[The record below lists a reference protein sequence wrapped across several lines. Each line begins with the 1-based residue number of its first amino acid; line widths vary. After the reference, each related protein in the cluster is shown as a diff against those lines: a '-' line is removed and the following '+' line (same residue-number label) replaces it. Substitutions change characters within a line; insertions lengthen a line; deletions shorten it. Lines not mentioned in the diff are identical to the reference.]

1 MRTVADG
8 VLMRRAAAG
17 LALHVREFL
26 GETYGRRV
34 VLLVGAGDNGG
45 DALFAGAEL
54 RRRGAQ
60 VTAVL
65 LAPDR
70 AHPAGLA
77 ALRRVRGRV
86 LRFGGGPAGGSAG
99 NAAGGDAAG
108 GGRDGGGPSGGDPD
122 RGGLDRSGLDR
133 SGPDRGGSVE
143 GGSVGDG
150 APVGGRPGPGD
161 ATGRDG
167 GPGGLDRAC
176 ALVVAADVVVDGI
189 VGISGRGALRDPAP
203 ALVAAADA
211 AGVPIVACDLPS
223 GVDTDT
229 GATDGPHV
237 RAAFTVTFGA
247 RKPAHALAAPLCG
260 PVRLVD
266 IGLDPYLGEP
276 HAYLLTEADAGARWP
291 VPGPDDDKYT
301 QGVVGIAAGSATY
314 PGAAVLAAGAAALA
328 TSGMVRF
335 AGSAA
340 DEVRRHWPE
349 IVATGDIT
357 DAGRTQA
364 WAVGPGI
371 GTGDHGRG
379 VLEAVLDREV
389 PLCVDAD
396 AITLLARHRDLR
408 ERIAGG
414 PVVLTP
420 HAGEFARLAGDVG
433 TDRIAAARRAA
444 AELGVTVLLKGNAT
458 VVAAPDGRA
467 LVDPAADSWAATAGS
482 GDVLTGMIGA
492 LLAAGLDPW
501 WAAGCATLVHGRAAT
516 AAAREHGLPP
526 VPAPASAMQAAI
538 PSAIRGVRAA
548 AAV

>member
-1 MRTVADG
+1 MHGLHTADQVRAAEAAMMRTVGDG

-17 LALHVREFL
+17 LAHHVREFL
-26 GETYGRRV
+26 GATYGRRV

-45 DALFAGAEL
+45 DALWAGAEL
-54 RRRGAQ
+54 RRRGAH

-77 ALRRVRGRV
+77 ALRAARGRV
-86 LRFGGGPAGGSAG
+86 LALHPPGPAAG
-99 NAAGGDAAG
+99 PGPGAGDGTGTPAAGGLDAA
-108 GGRDGGGPSGGDPD
+108 R
-122 RGGLDRSGLDR
+122 
-133 SGPDRGGSVE
+133 
-143 GGSVGDG
+143 
-150 APVGGRPGPGD
+150 
-161 ATGRDG
+161 
-167 GPGGLDRAC
+167 
-176 ALVVAADVVVDGI
+176 ALVAGADVVVDGI

-203 ALVAAADA
+203 ELVAAADG

-223 GVDTDT
+223 GVDCDT

-237 RAAFTVTFGA
+237 RAALTVTFGC
-247 RKPAHALAAPLCG
+247 RKPVHALAAPLCG

-266 IGLDPYLGEP
+266 FGLGPFLEGTGP
-276 HAYLLTEADAGARWP
+276 HARVLSDGDVGARWP
-291 VPGPDDDKYT
+291 VPGPDDDKYS

-314 PGAAVLAAGAAALA
+314 PGAAVLAAGAATLA

-364 WAVGPGI
+364 WAVGPGL
-371 GTGDHGRG
+371 GTGGQGRA
-379 VLEAVLDREV
+379 VLEEALDREV
-389 PLCVDAD
+389 PLCLDAD
-396 AITLLARHRDLR
+396 AITLLAQHAHLRD
-408 ERIAGG
+408 RIQGE

-420 HAGEFARLAGDVG
+420 HAGEFARIAGEVG
-433 TDRIAAARRAA
+433 PDRIGAARRAA
-444 AELGVTVLLKGNAT
+444 ADLGVTVLLKGNAT
-458 VVAAPDGRA
+458 VVAAPDGRV

-501 WAAGCATLVHGRAAT
+501 WAAGCATLVHARAAT

-538 PSAIRGVRAA
+538 PVALRAVRAA
-548 AAV
+548 ASPY

>member
-1 MRTVADG
+1 MHGLHTADQVRAAEAAMMRTVGDG
-8 VLMRRAAAG
+8 ALMRRAAAG
-17 LALHVREFL
+17 LAHHVRAFL
-26 GETYGRRV
+26 GATYGRRV

-45 DALFAGAEL
+45 DALWAGAEL
-54 RRRGAQ
+54 RRRGAH

-77 ALRRVRGRV
+77 ALRAARGRV
-86 LRFGGGPAGGSAG
+86 LALHAPPVSDPGPA
-99 NAAGGDAAG
+99 AAGA
-108 GGRDGGGPSGGDPD
+108 
-122 RGGLDRSGLDR
+122 LDT
-133 SGPDRGGSVE
+133 
-143 GGSVGDG
+143 
-150 APVGGRPGPGD
+150 A
-161 ATGRDG
+161 
-167 GPGGLDRAC
+167 RALI
-176 ALVVAADVVVDGI
+176 AVADVVVDGI

-203 ALVAAADA
+203 ELVAAADG

-223 GVDTDT
+223 GVDCDT

-237 RAAFTVTFGA
+237 RAALTVTFGT
-247 RKPAHALAAPLCG
+247 RKPVHALAAPLCG

-266 IGLDPYLGEP
+266 FGLGPYLEGTEP
-276 HAYLLTEADAGARWP
+276 HAWVLSDGDVGARWP
-291 VPGPDDDKYT
+291 VPGPDDDKYS

-364 WAVGPGI
+364 WAVGPGL
-371 GTGDHGRG
+371 GTGGQG
-379 VLEAVLDREV
+379 LAVLEEALGREV
-389 PLCVDAD
+389 PLCLDAD
-396 AITLLARHRDLR
+396 AITLLAQHAHLRD
-408 ERIAGG
+408 RIHGE

-420 HAGEFARLAGDVG
+420 HAGEFARIAGEVG
-433 TDRIAAARRAA
+433 ADRIGAARRAA
-444 AELGVTVLLKGNAT
+444 ADLGVTVLLKGNAT
-458 VVAAPDGRA
+458 VVAAPDGRV

-501 WAAGCATLVHGRAAT
+501 WAAGCATLVHARAAT

-538 PSAIRGVRAA
+538 PVALRAVRAA
-548 AAV
+548 AAPY